1 MGFLTSPETLQA
13 ALDTCMWDNLM
24 TVGKIFSI
32 SYSVEIKLMLP
43 VECYKLLQFL
53 LFLSLHAEGL
63 MQKTNLITKA

>member
-1 MGFLTSPETLQA
+1 
-13 ALDTCMWDNLM
+13 MWDNLM